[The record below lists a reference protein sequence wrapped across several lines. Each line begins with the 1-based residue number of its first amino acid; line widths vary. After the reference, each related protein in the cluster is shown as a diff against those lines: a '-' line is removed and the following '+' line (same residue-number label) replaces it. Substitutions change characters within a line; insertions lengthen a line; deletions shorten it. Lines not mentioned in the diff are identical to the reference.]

1 MQHFD
6 LSLLSEENAN
16 LCQGAVYPVGSF
28 ENVYNKPFVKITG
41 SAKDALIINGENASC
56 VESNNTRN
64 DTRIMCANGSS
75 SYNIQMQAPGNVQV
89 NIKHNTE
96 GLLQTT

>member
-6 LSLLSEENAN
+6 LSLLSEECKFVSRSS
-16 LCQGAVYPVGSF
+16 LSCRSF

-41 SAKDALIINGENASC
+41 SAKDALIINGENVS

-75 SYNIQMQAPGNVQV
+75 AIIFKCSTSNVQV

-96 GLLQTT
+96 GLLLQTT